1 MGKGIR
7 ALLPEEESTTPK
19 SREIELSKIK
29 VKEGQP
35 REKFDEEKLE
45 ELAQSIEKHGLIQPV
60 VVRKIEGKEE
70 YELIA
75 GERRLRAYLK
85 LQKEKI
91 PAIVAEIDNE
101 AAAAEIALIENIQ
114 REDLT
119 PLEEAKA
126 YQTLLNDFGL
136 TQEELAKRLSKNR
149 ASIANTIRLLNL
161 PAAVQKLVEEGLIT
175 AGHARALL
183 GLPEE
188 EMLKIAQRIVKEGL
202 NVRQTEKIVQQR
214 ERTGKKEKENPPL
227 FYREIEEKL
236 GAKLGSKVKVKKA
249 KKGGTLEIK
258 FKNEE
263 ELKRLLALFW
273 QEA

>member
-1 MGKGIR
+1 LGKGIR
-7 ALLPEEESTTPK
+7 ALLPEEESTATK

-45 ELAQSIEKHGLIQPV
+45 ELAQSIEMHGLIQPV

-119 PLEEAKA
+119 PMEEAKA

-161 PAAVQKLVEEGLIT
+161 PATVQKLVEEGLIT

-188 EMLKIAQRIVKEGL
+188 EMVKIAQ
-202 NVRQTEKIVQQR
+202 
-214 ERTGKKEKENPPL
+214 
-227 FYREIEEKL
+227 
-236 GAKLGSKVKVKKA
+236 
-249 KKGGTLEIK
+249 
-258 FKNEE
+258 
-263 ELKRLLALFW
+263 
-273 QEA
+273 